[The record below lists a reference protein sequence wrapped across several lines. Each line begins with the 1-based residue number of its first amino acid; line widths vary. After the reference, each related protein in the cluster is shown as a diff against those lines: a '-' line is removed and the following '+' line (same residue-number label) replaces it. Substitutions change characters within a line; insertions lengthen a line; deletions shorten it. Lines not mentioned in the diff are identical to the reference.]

1 MTTQVLRTD
10 IAVMVKAPIA
20 GFAKTRLVGMLGAA
34 GAARL
39 HRRLVIQTVATA
51 KAANLGRVTVW
62 CAPDTTHRFFC
73 ALGSRLRVQRQP
85 QPEGDLG
92 ERMLAAFKHQP
103 DGVALLIIGG
113 DCPSLTPAHLRTAAA
128 ALHAG
133 ADVTMLPAEDGGYVL
148 IGLCRPFSELFHDIS
163 WGTDRVMAQTRERCQ
178 ALGLR
183 LHEGDRLWDVDRPE
197 DLPRLARIDASIRR

>member
-1 MTTQVLRTD
+1 MTTQVLCSD

-39 HRRLVIQTVATA
+39 HRRLVIQTVAFA

-85 QPEGDLG
+85 QPKGDLG
-92 ERMLAAFKHQP
+92 ERMLAAFEHQP
-103 DGVALLIIGG
+103 DGV
-113 DCPSLTPAHLRTAAA
+113 
-128 ALHAG
+128 
-133 ADVTMLPAEDGGYVL
+133 
-148 IGLCRPFSELFHDIS
+148 FHDIS